1 MLYGT
6 MVDVEPSA
14 SEGGME
20 PSEATSK
27 GSYFAS
33 QAKSAESKEWAKALV
48 RGVLFDMVDTDSSG
62 TIEKA
67 EFVYM
72 HTMVLNAL
80 FVIVV
85 LALIAMFGTPLA
97 ANQGKMNAAA
107 APARDAV
114 ELVDRAAHR
123 HHVRHQ
129 TVVFDDGPG
138 RLGNQMFRYAAAFG
152 IACTTGA
159 RLMRRRDGLT
169 VCRVFPRARGCGG
182 ESFDALQQREGV
194 RLSTIAEE
202 RRTWEPARWDPLP
215 GSYNLLTGYRQSP
228 VYWAGCEASLREQ
241 LVFAPAVAHAAN
253 ALLNPLGVRTRPCIT
268 AYHRQGDVYSIPGN
282 PYHNCLPEQDFYE
295 QALPPLALEMAGA
308 ASAPP
313 TILTSSHSFDA
324 ARFLGR
330 AVARA
335 AHRTHANVSLAAFDH
350 DDPAVVMAALSRCQ
364 GVLFSHGTFNWW
376 IAYLNGDATVLFDSS
391 LLNFSRHRA
400 CYLEK
405 VKVVE
410 DPYSP
415 DSARAMVGGHLPRHW
430 RAVQVG
436 K

>member
-1 MLYGT
+1 MRNASSTPPSLPPATCRDWCGL
-6 MVDVEPSA
+6 VWDVHACRFE
-14 SEGGME
+14 ECGGC
-20 PSEATSK
+20 
-27 GSYFAS
+27 
-33 QAKSAESKEWAKALV
+33 AECNLPAPPP
-48 RGVLFDMVDTDSSG
+48 
-62 TIEKA
+62 
-67 EFVYM
+67 
-72 HTMVLNAL
+72 H
-80 FVIVV
+80 
-85 LALIAMFGTPLA
+85 
-97 ANQGKMNAAA
+97 AN
-107 APARDAV
+107 
-114 ELVDRAAHR
+114 L
-123 HHVRHQ
+123 

-169 VCRVFPRARGCGG
+169 ICRVFPRARGCGG

-194 RLSTIAEE
+194 RLSTIAKE

-228 VYWAGCEASLREQ
+228 VYWAGCDASLRAQ

-268 AYHRQGDVYSIPGN
+268 AYHRQGDEYSIPGN
-282 PYHNCLPEQDFYE
+282 PYHNCLPVQDFYE
-295 QALPPLALEMAGA
+295 QALPRLAGELAGA

-313 TILTSSHSFDA
+313 IILTSSHSFDA

-335 AHRTHANVSLAAFDH
+335 KHRTHANASLAAIDH

-376 IAYLNGDATVLFDSS
+376 IAYLNGDATVLFDAS

-405 VKVVE
+405 LRVVE

-415 DSARAMVGGHLPRHW
+415 DSARAMVAGHLPRHW